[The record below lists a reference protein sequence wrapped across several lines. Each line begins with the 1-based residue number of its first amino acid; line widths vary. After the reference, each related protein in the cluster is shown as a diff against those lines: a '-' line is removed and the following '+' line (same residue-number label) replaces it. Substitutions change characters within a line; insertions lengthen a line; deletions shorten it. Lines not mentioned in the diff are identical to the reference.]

1 MATGDDA
8 SRDAALAECVRLL
21 SSESREKK
29 FVGMLLVTRLLPD
42 ADDDDTLT
50 RVHDATGFAPFITS
64 MLRAAP
70 TRVPAPAPRDDPRAA
85 DEETAARAQQA
96 SASHALALATCA
108 ALCRARD
115 VATHPSMIERLPLFA
130 AAMARK
136 GRYANLPSTAVAD
149 ACEATILVISAGGEP
164 VAAVAADAR
173 VPAAAAAA
181 AVAAAASR
189 PRPSSS
195 SPNVAHS
202 GADPGAD
209 SGADP
214 DRELPLLGAQRLLA
228 LILESPAAYDA
239 VHGPE
244 GNVFPA
250 GVDDASAEESRRS
263 SRAVVRSIPALA
275 ATLARRPG
283 RPEQIE
289 ALRCL
294 CLILS
299 ALPAR
304 RPGGCLTF
312 ELARFARDENG
323 FGAWTRDA
331 RAGVASVLRAKAP
344 REMRHA
350 ALDLAAAVADLVGP
364 RWLCG
369 DVAGDEEAS
378 SGEKKSPSVSFFRLT
393 LELTRVETAVL
404 LHDLTRDDAAVRA
417 AARATVSVPLV
428 AYERLVSALAADS
441 EAAELAEEAAAKGET
456 RDPDESPLLSA
467 ETAQAAVG
475 VLADVAASL
484 LEFLEHAAEN
494 AREEQRKGETRGG
507 GEGETS
513 AGSGPSSSPSSPS
526 FGVDPSAILATTR
539 ALGAFL
545 ADLPEAHADRVDR
558 LLPAL
563 LSAPR
568 APGSLTL
575 SEASRATVARF
586 MLPYALARTE
596 TPAGLDAFA
605 SSNAAEAYA
614 ALTERQCVH
623 HADDDETRGVVAG
636 VCSAF
641 GNAMDGIERGV
652 AEPSL
657 AVDVDVHFRRIQPV
671 LSRWAARALE
681 VDASAGDPDVDDEN
695 RTRGRREK
703 ETFLRDLVALDG
715 RVGGWNDGWRDTARA
730 LRAVTQTLADE
741 HALEWE

>member
-1 MATGDDA
+1 M
-8 SRDAALAECVRLL
+8 
-21 SSESREKK
+21 K
-29 FVGMLLVTRLLPD
+29 
-42 ADDDDTLT
+42 
-50 RVHDATGFAPFITS
+50 
-64 MLRAAP
+64 
-70 TRVPAPAPRDDPRAA
+70 
-85 DEETAARAQQA
+85 
-96 SASHALALATCA
+96 
-108 ALCRARD
+108 
-115 VATHPSMIERLPLFA
+115 
-130 AAMARK
+130 
-136 GRYANLPSTAVAD
+136 
-149 ACEATILVISAGGEP
+149 
-164 VAAVAADAR
+164 
-173 VPAAAAAA
+173 
-181 AVAAAASR
+181 
-189 PRPSSS
+189 
-195 SPNVAHS
+195 
-202 GADPGAD
+202 
-209 SGADP
+209 
-214 DRELPLLGAQRLLA
+214 
-228 LILESPAAYDA
+228 
-239 VHGPE
+239 
-244 GNVFPA
+244 
-250 GVDDASAEESRRS
+250 
-263 SRAVVRSIPALA
+263 
-275 ATLARRPG
+275 
-283 RPEQIE
+283 
-289 ALRCL
+289 
-294 CLILS
+294 
-299 ALPAR
+299 
-304 RPGGCLTF
+304 
-312 ELARFARDENG
+312 
-323 FGAWTRDA
+323 
-331 RAGVASVLRAKAP
+331 
-344 REMRHA
+344 
-350 ALDLAAAVADLVGP
+350 
-364 RWLCG
+364 LCG
-369 DVAGDEEAS
+369 DVAGDLGGES

-428 AYERLVSALAADS
+428 AYERLSVSALAADS
-441 EAAELAEEAAAKGET
+441 EAAELAEEAAAPR
-456 RDPDESPLLSA
+456 RDARPRTESPLLSA

-494 AREEQRKGETRGG
+494 AREEQGKGETRGG

-614 ALTERQCVH
+614 ALAERQCVH

-657 AVDVDVHFRRIQPV
+657 AVAVDVHFRRIQPV
-671 LSRWAARALE
+671 LSRWAARARSRWTRARGIPTWTTKTDPRTPRE
-681 VDASAGDPDVDDEN
+681 GNVSA
-695 RTRGRREK
+695 RFGR
-703 ETFLRDLVALDG
+703 AG
-715 RVGGWNDGWRDTARA
+715 RPSWRWNDGWRDTARA

>member
-29 FVGMLLVTRLLPD
+29 LVGMLLVTRLLPD

-108 ALCRARD
+108 ALCRARN

-173 VPAAAAAA
+173 VPAAAAAI
-181 AVAAAASR
+181 AAASR
-189 PRPSSS
+189 REPSSS
-195 SPNVAHS
+195 SSAV
-202 GADPGAD
+202 ADPD
-209 SGADP
+209 PDDP

-393 LELTRVETAVL
+393 SELTRVETAVL

-456 RDPDESPLLSA
+456 RDPDENPLLSS

-494 AREEQRKGETRGG
+494 AREEQEKGETRGG

-513 AGSGPSSSPSSPS
+513 SESGPSSSPSSPS

-695 RTRGRREK
+695 RTRGCREK

-715 RVGGWNDGWRDTARA
+715 GVGGWNNGWRDTARA